1 MTELSALSAVPVG
14 SRDGV
19 LRFYFGPM
27 DCGKSTLALQM
38 NYNHGRQ
45 GRRGLVLTKHDRS
58 GGPQVTSRI
67 GLGSEAV
74 EVVDDLDLVALVR
87 DGHERIDYVIC
98 DEACFYTVAQIEQL
112 ADLTDDFG
120 IDVYAF
126 GLASDFRS
134 QMFPAAQR
142 LFELADEINRLQVEV
157 LCWCGRP
164 GRLNARVVGGDW
176 WRDRRAGGHRRHRRR
191 PSSPLPGPLPPPLP
205 LRRPRPLQLISR
217 PAGAVSGAAGRQSA
231 RRPHRGRHRHPP
243 AARWR
248 GTSRSRRPP
257 SSPASARTVIRSPP
271 HRARTVRRRRI
282 PRRHRRPRLPG
293 RP

>member
-1 MTELSALSAVPVG
+1 MTESSALSPVPVAN
-14 SRDGV
+14 RDGI

-45 GRRGLVLTKHDRS
+45 GRRGMVLTKHDRS
-58 GGPQVTSRI
+58 GGPRITSRI
-67 GLGSEAV
+67 GLDSEAV
-74 EVVDDLDLVALVR
+74 EVDDELDLVALVTDR
-87 DGHERIDYVIC
+87 KPIDYVIC

-134 QMFPAAQR
+134 RMFPAAQR

-164 GRLNARVVGGDW
+164 GLLNARVVDGALVRTGEQVVIGDTGADPV
-176 WRDRRAGGHRRHRRR
+176 RYQVLCRRHYR
-191 PSSPLPGPLPPPLP
+191 SGDL
-205 LRRPRPLQLISR
+205 
-217 PAGAVSGAAGRQSA
+217 GAS
-231 RRPHRGRHRHPP
+231 
-243 AARWR
+243 
-248 GTSRSRRPP
+248 
-257 SSPASARTVIRSPP
+257 
-271 HRARTVRRRRI
+271 
-282 PRRHRRPRLPG
+282 
-293 RP
+293 